1 MKLTATKAWVI
12 TYDEVQSLITKDK
25 GPVTVTTDYGITLSG
40 EVHNIQNA
48 CLKLHIG
55 NCSFAAIQ
63 FSDIRRLEVG
73 DVVIETNKEAD
84 ND

>member
-1 MKLTATKAWVI
+1 MKLKATKAWLI
-12 TYDEVQSLITKDK
+12 TYDEIQSLITQDK
-25 GPVTVTTDYGITLSG
+25 GPVTVTTDYGITLTG
-40 EVHNIQNA
+40 EVHNIQHN

-63 FSDIRRLEVG
+63 FRDIRKLESG
-73 DVVIETNKEAD
+73 DIVIETNKEAD